1 MVITGD
7 VTQVDLP
14 HGKNSGLAT
23 IRKILEG
30 IEDISFMDLT
40 AEDVVRH
47 RLISDIVSAYE
58 AYDEARNS
66 AVSQTRQIR

>member
-1 MVITGD
+1 M
-7 VTQVDLP
+7 DLP

-23 IRKILEG
+23 IRKILDG
-30 IEDISFMDLT
+30 IDDIAFMDLT

-58 AYDEARNS
+58 AYDETRNS
-66 AVSQTRQIR
+66 SVTQARQIR

>member
-1 MVITGD
+1 
-7 VTQVDLP
+7 
-14 HGKNSGLAT
+14 
-23 IRKILEG
+23 LEG